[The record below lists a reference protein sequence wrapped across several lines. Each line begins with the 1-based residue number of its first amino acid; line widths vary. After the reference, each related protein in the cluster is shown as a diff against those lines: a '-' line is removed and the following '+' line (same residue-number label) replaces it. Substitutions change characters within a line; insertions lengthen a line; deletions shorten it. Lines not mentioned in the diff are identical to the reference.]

1 MYRGMTVLVIKDWVN
16 VVTVYS
22 AVQIWLIK
30 DSIDELDITICTIV
44 ILLQTFRR
52 FLPLFPDNN
61 IH

>member
-1 MYRGMTVLVIKDWVN
+1 MYRCMTVLVIKDWVN

-22 AVQIWLIK
+22 AVQLWLIK

>member
-22 AVQIWLIK
+22 AVQLWLIK

>member
-1 MYRGMTVLVIKDWVN
+1 MYRCMTVLVIKDWVN

-22 AVQIWLIK
+22 AVQLWLIK
-30 DSIDELDITICTIV
+30 DSIDKLDITICTIV

>member
-22 AVQIWLIK
+22 AVQLWLIK
-30 DSIDELDITICTIV
+30 DSIDKLDITICTIV
-44 ILLQTFRR
+44 ILLQTFGR